1 MAKTHKQQIGY
12 LLATLVAGVVS
23 TSISTSVLAVE
34 RGQLLADTCISCHGG
49 VDANAT
55 IPNLSQYPSSMI
67 ISQMKA
73 FRDGSRPSTVMMRH
87 AKGYS
92 DEEIAAIAKFL
103 GVQGQ

>member
-1 MAKTHKQQIGY
+1 MAKKHKKQVGY
-12 LLATLVAGVVS
+12 LLAAFVAGAAL
-23 TSISTSVLAVE
+23 TSMSTSVFAVE
-34 RGQLLADTCISCHGG
+34 RGQLLADTCISCHAGT
-49 VDANAT
+49 DTNAT

-73 FRDGSRPSTVMMRH
+73 FRDGSRPSTLMMRH

-92 DEEIAAIAKFL
+92 DEEITAIAKFL

>member
-1 MAKTHKQQIGY
+1 MSTK
-12 LLATLVAGVVS
+12 LLFSIAASMSVAA
-23 TSISTSVLAVE
+23 ISCSVGAVE

-73 FRDGSRPSTVMMRH
+73 FKDGTRPSTVMGRH
-87 AKGYS
+87 SKGYS
-92 DEEIAAIAKFL
+92 DEEVAAIAKYL

>member
-1 MAKTHKQQIGY
+1 MSTK
-12 LLATLVAGVVS
+12 LLLSIAATLSVAA
-23 TSISTSVLAVE
+23 ISCSASAVE

-73 FRDGSRPSTVMMRH
+73 FKDGTRPSTVMGRH
-87 AKGYS
+87 SKGYS
-92 DEEIAAIAKFL
+92 EEEVAAIAKYL

>member
-1 MAKTHKQQIGY
+1 MNKKTMY
-12 LLATLVAGVVS
+12 ALMMVAVS
-23 TSISTSVLAVE
+23 SMSTNAFAVE
-34 RGQLLADTCISCHGG
+34 RGQLLADTCIACHGG
-49 VDANAT
+49 VGDSAT

-73 FRDGSRPSTVMMRH
+73 FRDGSRPSTVMVRH

-92 DEEIAAIAKFL
+92 DEEVEAIAKFL